1 MDHQGDG
8 MIAACLETPEVSGDI
23 SEPMAERPSVPDDA
37 EVYRDRDRDRSL
49 TIDTILGLVECQAPD
64 RQAHHSPGPPGIG
77 ALSRVSRQPSNSDP
91 EFNFVAEL
99 SLAVND
105 ALLGSPR
112 RLERFLPADP
122 TIEQLL
128 RARSAA
134 NDMAKEPA
142 RLYLRFLYSAMLT
155 WASARKTIQW
165 SHPVTP
171 LPKWRFAR
179 VRDYIDLHLEET
191 IRLQDLAKAA
201 GLSRMHF
208 AAQFRAYTGISPSKF
223 VLRHRIQQA
232 QVLLGDPRK
241 AVAEVAFSVG
251 FRSQAHFTTVFHRF
265 VGNTPNSWRK
275 ARSEQNTTVRQ

>member
-23 SEPMAERPSVPDDA
+23 LEPIADRPSVPEGA
-37 EVYRDRDRDRSL
+37 EVYRDRDRSL
-49 TIDTILGLVECQAPD
+49 TIDTILDLVECQAPD
-64 RQAHHSPGPPGIG
+64 RQVRHPPGPPAIG
-77 ALSRVSRQPSNSDP
+77 ALSRVRPHAPNFGS
-91 EFNFVAEL
+91 EENFVAEL
-99 SLAVND
+99 SLAMND

-112 RLERFLPADP
+112 RLERILPVDP

-128 RARSAA
+128 RARGAA

-142 RLYLRFLYSAMLT
+142 RIYLRFLYSAIFT
-155 WASARKTIQW
+155 WMSARKEIQW

-223 VLRHRIQQA
+223 VLRQRIRQA
-232 QVLLGDPRK
+232 QVLLADPRK
-241 AVAEVAFSVG
+241 TVADVAFSVG
-251 FRSQAHFTTVFHRF
+251 FRTQAHFTTVFHRF
-265 VGNTPNSWRK
+265 VGATPNSWRK
-275 ARSEQNTTVRQ
+275 ALSHENAAAIL